1 MRIELLFACLF
12 TFLVSAQEL
21 PEMKVYMKNS
31 KMEKGFRILKTTFSD
46 SLNFKKK
53 YKDSDYTLDYVLRY
67 YYATAIDLSCKENEL
82 ISMSGQRFPLKSKD
96 PNTIVEEVME
106 LIGNMYYGQREHK
119 EFSKK
124 YLSLIHISERTR
136 PY

>member
-12 TFLVSAQEL
+12 TSLVSAQEL

-31 KMEKGFRILKTTFSD
+31 KMEKGFRVLKTTFSD

-96 PNTIVEEVME
+96 PNTMVEEVME

-124 YLSLIHISERTR
+124 YQKD
-136 PY
+136 

>member
-1 MRIELLFACLF
+1 MRIELLVACLF

-31 KMEKGFRILKTTFSD
+31 KMEKGFRVLKTTFSD

-96 PNTIVEEVME
+96 PNTMVEEVME

-124 YLSLIHISERTR
+124 YQKD
-136 PY
+136 

>member
-31 KMEKGFRILKTTFSD
+31 KMEKGFRVLKTTFSD

-96 PNTIVEEVME
+96 PNTMVEEVME
-106 LIGNMYYGQREHK
+106 LIGNMYYGRKEHK

-124 YLSLIHISERTR
+124 YQKD
-136 PY
+136 

>member
-31 KMEKGFRILKTTFSD
+31 KMEKGFRVLKTTFSD

-106 LIGNMYYGQREHK
+106 LIGNMYYGRKEHK

-124 YLSLIHISERTR
+124 
-136 PY
+136 

>member
-106 LIGNMYYGQREHK
+106 LIGNMYYGRKEHK

-124 YLSLIHISERTR
+124 
-136 PY
+136 